1 MRLGEKIKRRRK
13 EIGMTQIDLAEG
25 ICTQAMVSRLEK
37 QKVRPSRD
45 LMEKLADRMDT
56 PMSFFYGED
65 SLETRHS
72 QVSQLCKMVRQ
83 HLDRREYDSVAYLVE
98 TNHELIARSV
108 GDDKLFFEWI
118 KGLLYTHRDGD
129 YKKALNHLIS
139 IEEGTKK
146 GELRVEIIDSIGNQY
161 QRIDEYKKAEEYYQ
175 KGFESFSEWMGHEK
189 KAKLLLN
196 YSLCL
201 SKQEKNRESLEKVL
215 QGLELLIQNNTLFLL
230 GDFFYQKGYCL
241 EHLDQVRQAV
251 ESYKKAAFIFDIQQ
265 NERFVTMANLA
276 IDELVETEVEQ
287 NG

>member
-13 EIGMTQIDLAEG
+13 EISMTQIDLAEG

-56 PMSFFYGED
+56 PMSYFYGED

-72 QVSQLCKMVRQ
+72 QVSQLCKMIRQ
-83 HLDRREYDSVAYLVE
+83 HLERREYDSIAYLVE
-98 TNHELIARSV
+98 TNYELIARSV
-108 GDDKLFFEWI
+108 GEDKLFFEWI

-129 YKKALNHLIS
+129 YDKALDHLIA

-161 QRIDEYKKAEEYYQ
+161 QRKEEYNKAEEYYQ

-201 SKQEKNRESLEKVL
+201 SKQEKYRDSLEKVL
-215 QGLELLIQNNTLFLL
+215 QGLELLIENNTLFLL
-230 GDFFYQKGYCL
+230 GDFFYQKGHCL
-241 EHLDQVRQAV
+241 EHLDQSRQAV
-251 ESYKKAAFIFDIQQ
+251 ESYKKAAFVFDIQQ
-265 NERFVTMANLA
+265 NERFITMANLA
-276 IDELVETEVEQ
+276 IDELEEAETE
-287 NG
+287 N

>member
-13 EIGMTQIDLAEG
+13 EISMTQIDLAEG

-56 PMSFFYGED
+56 PMSYFYGED

-72 QVSQLCKMVRQ
+72 QVSQLCKMIRQ
-83 HLDRREYDSVAYLVE
+83 HLERREYDSIAYLVE
-98 TNHELIARSV
+98 TNYELIARSV
-108 GDDKLFFEWI
+108 GEDKLFFEWI

-129 YKKALNHLIS
+129 YDKALDHLIA

-161 QRIDEYKKAEEYYQ
+161 QRKQEYDKAEEYYQ

-201 SKQEKNRESLEKVL
+201 SKQEKYRDSLEKVL
-215 QGLELLIQNNTLFLL
+215 QGLELLIENNTLFLL
-230 GDFFYQKGYCL
+230 GDFFYQKGHCL
-241 EHLDQVRQAV
+241 EHLDQSRQAV
-251 ESYKKAAFIFDIQQ
+251 ESYKKAAFVFDIQQ
-265 NERFVTMANLA
+265 NERFITMANLA
-276 IDELVETEVEQ
+276 IDELEEAETES
-287 NG
+287 

>member
-13 EIGMTQIDLAEG
+13 EISMTQIDLAEG

-56 PMSFFYGED
+56 PMSYFYGED
-65 SLETRHS
+65 SMETRHS
-72 QVSQLCKMVRQ
+72 QVSQLCKMIRQ

-98 TNHELIARSV
+98 TNIDLVSRSV

-129 YKKALNHLIS
+129 YDKALDHLIA

-161 QRIDEYKKAEEYYQ
+161 QRKQEYNTAEEYYQ

-201 SKQEKNRESLEKVL
+201 SKQEKYRDALEKAL
-215 QGLELLIQNNTLFLL
+215 QGLELLVENNTLFLL

-241 EHLDQVRQAV
+241 EYLEQSRQAI
-251 ESYKKAAFIFDIQQ
+251 ESYKKAAFVFDIQQ
-265 NERFVTMANLA
+265 NERFITMANLA
-276 IDELVETEVEQ
+276 IDQLEEAEVE
-287 NG
+287 N

>member
-13 EIGMTQIDLAEG
+13 EISMTQIDLAEG

-56 PMSFFYGED
+56 PMSYFYGED

-72 QVSQLCKMVRQ
+72 QVSQLCKMIRQ

-98 TNHELIARSV
+98 TNHELVARSV
-108 GDDKLFFEWI
+108 GEDKLFFEWI

-129 YKKALNHLIS
+129 YDKALKHLIA

-161 QRIDEYKKAEEYYQ
+161 QRKQEYNKAEEYYQ
-175 KGFESFSEWMGHEK
+175 KGFESFSEWM
-189 KAKLLLN
+189 
-196 YSLCL
+196 
-201 SKQEKNRESLEKVL
+201 
-215 QGLELLIQNNTLFLL
+215 
-230 GDFFYQKGYCL
+230 
-241 EHLDQVRQAV
+241 
-251 ESYKKAAFIFDIQQ
+251 
-265 NERFVTMANLA
+265 
-276 IDELVETEVEQ
+276 
-287 NG
+287 

>member
-13 EIGMTQIDLAEG
+13 EISMTQIDLAEG

-56 PMSFFYGED
+56 PMSYFYGED

-72 QVSQLCKMVRQ
+72 QVSQLCKMIRQ
-83 HLDRREYDSVAYLVE
+83 HLERREYDSIAYLVE
-98 TNHELIARSV
+98 TNYELIARSV
-108 GDDKLFFEWI
+108 GEDKLFFEWI

-129 YKKALNHLIS
+129 YDKALDHLIA

-161 QRIDEYKKAEEYYQ
+161 QRKEEYNKAEEYYQ

-201 SKQEKNRESLEKVL
+201 SKQEKYRDSLEKVL
-215 QGLELLIQNNTLFLL
+215 QGLELLIENNTLFLL
-230 GDFFYQKGYCL
+230 GDFFYQKGHCL
-241 EHLDQVRQAV
+241 EHLDQSRQAV
-251 ESYKKAAFIFDIQQ
+251 ESYKKAAFVFDIQQ
-265 NERFVTMANLA
+265 NERFITMANLA
-276 IDELVETEVEQ
+276 IDELEEAETES
-287 NG
+287 

>member
-72 QVSQLCKMVRQ
+72 QVSQLCRMIRQ

-98 TNHELIARSV
+98 TNHELIARSI
-108 GDDKLFFEWI
+108 GDDKVFFEWI

-129 YKKALNHLIS
+129 NKKALNHLIA

-161 QRIDEYKKAEEYYQ
+161 QRIHDYKKAEEYYQ
-175 KGFESFSEWMGHEK
+175 NGFESFSEWMGHEK

-201 SKQEKNRESLEKVL
+201 SKQEKFRESLEKTL
-215 QGLELLIQNNTLFLL
+215 QGLELLIENNTLFLL

-241 EHLDQVRQAV
+241 EHLEQLSQAM
-251 ESYKKAAFIFDIQQ
+251 ESYKKAAFIFEIQQ

-276 IDELVETEVEQ
+276 MDKLDEVKVEQ
-287 NG
+287 NR